1 MESINVRVKKIEKE
15 NSRLKGVAS
24 VLIDDSYMIH
34 DIKIIEGDKGL
45 FIAMPNKKLATG
57 EYRDIAHPVNS
68 STRSFFEDAILNEYR
83 NCK

>member
-1 MESINVRVKKIEKE
+1 METINVKVKKIEKE
-15 NSRLKGVAS
+15 NSRLKGIAS

-34 DIKIIEGDKGL
+34 GIKIIEGDKGL
-45 FIAMPNKKLATG
+45 FIAMPNKKMATG

-68 STRSFFEDAILNEYR
+68 KVRGFFENAILNEYR